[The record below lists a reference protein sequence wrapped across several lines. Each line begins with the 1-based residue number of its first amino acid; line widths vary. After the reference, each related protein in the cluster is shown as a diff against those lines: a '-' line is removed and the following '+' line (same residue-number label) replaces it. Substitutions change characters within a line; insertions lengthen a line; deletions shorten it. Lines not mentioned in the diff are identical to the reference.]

1 MGRQIPGEIQMK
13 IITKSAE
20 FINNGK
26 VEIIGFN
33 QNNITIQVGEN
44 LVVFKKMPGR
54 VIDSCSCENHS
65 RFCKENP
72 RCAHKL
78 AAATFIVM
86 KRLKWK

>member
-1 MGRQIPGEIQMK
+1 MR
-13 IITKSAE
+13 IIEKSAE
-20 FINNGK
+20 FINKGE

-33 QNNITIQVGEN
+33 QSRITVQVGEH

-54 VIDSCSCENHS
+54 VIDSCSCKNHA

-78 AAATFIVM
+78 VAATFIVM
-86 KRLKWK
+86 RRLKWK

>member
-86 KRLKWK
+86 RKIKW